1 MVFYKLISICMVQ
14 KNLKFNPKK
23 LEEIFGT
30 SLVLQEF
37 LAVIANKKPVLVVT
51 FFDRS
56 QKELVN

>member
-1 MVFYKLISICMVQ
+1 MVQ